1 MLLALQQWVCAG
13 VAAQGIEAVSD
24 EASAGSA
31 QRAITL
37 AQAAE
42 SGPAA
47 APASSS
53 TSTNANATT
62 ATRPSGRPLQQVVVT
77 ANRSGSTDL
86 DHAAATVS
94 VITAEEMEEHNVR
107 DIKDALRYEPGVEVR
122 RSVYRMSGITG
133 ASATTG
139 RGGNEGITIRG
150 LDGNRV
156 LMLEDGISMPRAF
169 SQGVASVG
177 RGASTDTE
185 LYQRIEVL
193 RGPASSLYGSDGLTG
208 AVNFITKDPADLLGV
223 FGKSSYFSF
232 KPSYDSADHSFGAS
246 ASAAWGGEQWQGML
260 ILNTRHGSETE
271 NKGSNDV
278 TGAAR
283 TTPDPMSSTNRS
295 ALGKLVFKPNGVDTF
310 KLTLQATE
318 ERDSGTSLSA
328 LGSGITDYTTSSKSQ
343 GQRATLAYEHTD
355 AEQPWVQKI
364 KANLYYR
371 NADTDQYTYEAG
383 TSTATITRPRF
394 REVSYSDRMIG
405 GGVLAESNFGPDSWR
420 HKLVYGLDLS
430 LSTLQV
436 NANGTGW
443 SSCTGTQYCQYFPK
457 TEYRLLGAY
466 VQDEMRTGAL
476 TTIAGLRYDSYQ
488 LKPQASAKYDA
499 QAVAAG
505 QPAVSSSDSAF
516 SPRLAFLYEVTPA
529 FIPYI
534 QYARGF
540 RSPSPQELNSFFNN
554 TIYKQISNPDLK
566 PETSNTVEVGLR
578 GKLPAGSGSLR
589 YSAAAYK
596 GNYSNFIDLVTI
608 GGNLTVANPTI
619 YQYRNVAKANIHG
632 LEGRLD
638 YLLDNG
644 LNLKAG
650 FAWTK
655 GTTTSDGVERGLDS
669 VAPLSVVAGV
679 RYEPGRQWFM
689 QTDVVYNAA
698 KKKQDIST
706 ASNFVSPSFF
716 VVDLSGGYHLSRN
729 MTVHA
734 GIRNLF
740 DRKYW
745 SWTDIRGLSLADS
758 AINKDAYTEPGRSF
772 NVSLKVEY

>member
-1 MLLALQQWVCAG
+1 MFPCKSTCAAAVFLALQQWLC
-13 VAAQGIEAVSD
+13 
-24 EASAGSA
+24 ASAF
-31 QRAITL
+31 
-37 AQAAE
+37 AQAADDQ
-42 SGPAA
+42 
-47 APASSS
+47 
-53 TSTNANATT
+53 STNTSSDQSANQTSKSA
-62 ATRPSGRPLQQVVVT
+62 SKKLQDVVVT
-77 ANRSGSTDL
+77 ANRAGSTDL

-94 VITAEEMEEHNVR
+94 VITAEQMEEHNTR

-133 ASATTG
+133 AGATTG

-177 RGASTDTE
+177 RGATTDTE

-232 KPSYDSADHSFGAS
+232 KPSYDSSDKSFGAT

-260 ILNTRHGSETE
+260 ILNTRHGNESD
-271 NKGSNDV
+271 NQGSNDV
-278 TGAAR
+278 TGSAR
-283 TTPDPMSSTNRS
+283 TTPDPMSYTNRS
-295 ALGKLVFKPNGVDTF
+295 ALGKLVFKPNGVDSY

-318 ERDSGTSLSA
+318 ERDSGNSLSA
-328 LGSGITDYTTSSKSQ
+328 LGNGITAYNTRSQ
-343 GQRATLAYEHTD
+343 ARGQRAMLAYEHID

-383 TSTATITRPRF
+383 TSTATIVRPRF
-394 REVSYSDRMIG
+394 REVSYSDRMMG
-405 GGVLAESNFGPDSWR
+405 GGVLAESNFGPESWR

-443 SSCTGTQYCQYFPK
+443 STCTGTQYCQYFPK
-457 TEYRLLGAY
+457 TEYSLLGAY

-476 TTIAGLRYDSYQ
+476 TTIAGLRYDSYT

-499 QAVAAG
+499 QAVASG
-505 QPAVSSSDSAF
+505 QPAVTSRDSAF

-540 RSPSPQELNSFFNN
+540 RSPSPQEVNSFFNN
-554 TIYKQISNPDLK
+554 TVYKQISNPDLK
-566 PETSNTVEVGLR
+566 PETSNTVEIGLR
-578 GKLPAGSGSLR
+578 GKMPAGAGSLR

-596 GNYSNFIDLVTI
+596 GNYRNFIDLVTV

-619 YQYRNVAKANIHG
+619 YQYRNAAKAEIHG
-632 LEGRLD
+632 LEARVD
-638 YLLDNG
+638 YQLDNG

-650 FAWTK
+650 VAWTK
-655 GTTTSDGVERGLDS
+655 GTTTTNGVEQGLES
-669 VAPLSVVAGV
+669 VAPLSVVTGL

-689 QTDVVYNAA
+689 QSDLVYNAA
-698 KKKQDIST
+698 KKKADIPT
-706 ASNFVSPSFF
+706 ATNFVSPAFF
-716 VVDLSGGYHLSRN
+716 VMDLSGGYHLSRN
-729 MTVHA
+729 MTVYA

>member
-1 MLLALQQWVCAG
+1 VSPCKSTCAAAVFLALQQWLC
-13 VAAQGIEAVSD
+13 
-24 EASAGSA
+24 ASAF
-31 QRAITL
+31 
-37 AQAAE
+37 AQAAAE
-42 SGPAA
+42 Q
-47 APASSS
+47 
-53 TSTNANATT
+53 STNQPANQSAKP
-62 ATRPSGRPLQQVVVT
+62 AGKKLQDVVVT

-94 VITAEEMEEHNVR
+94 VITAEEMEEHNTR

-133 ASATTG
+133 ATATTG

-156 LMLEDGISMPRAF
+156 LMLEDGISLPRAF

-177 RGASTDTE
+177 RGATTDTG

-232 KPSYDSADHSFGAS
+232 KPSYDSSDKSLGAT
-246 ASAAWGGEQWQGML
+246 ASAAWGGQQWQGML
-260 ILNTRHGSETE
+260 ILNTRHGNESD
-271 NKGSNDV
+271 NQGSNDV
-278 TGAAR
+278 AGSAR
-283 TTPDPMSSTNRS
+283 TTPDPMSYTNRS
-295 ALGKLVFKPNGVDTF
+295 ALGKLVFRPNGVDSF
-310 KLTLQATE
+310 KLTLQASE
-318 ERDSGTSLSA
+318 ERDSGNSLSA
-328 LGSGITDYTTSSKSQ
+328 LGNGITAYTTSSQ
-343 GQRATLAYEHTD
+343 ARGQRATLAYEHAD

-364 KANLYYR
+364 KASLTYR

-383 TSTATITRPRF
+383 TSTATIVRPRF
-394 REVSYSDRMIG
+394 REVAYSDRMIG
-405 GGVLAESNFGPDSWR
+405 SSVLAESNFGPESWR

-443 SSCTGTQYCQYFPK
+443 NSCTGTQYCQYFPK
-457 TEYRLLGAY
+457 TEYSLLGAY

-476 TTIAGLRYDSYQ
+476 TTIAGLRYDSYA

-499 QAVAAG
+499 QAIASG
-505 QPAVSSSDSAF
+505 QPAVTSRDSAF

-540 RSPSPQELNSFFNN
+540 RSPSPQEVNSFFNN
-554 TIYKQISNPDLK
+554 TVYRQISNPDLK
-566 PETSNTVEVGLR
+566 PETSNTVEIGLR
-578 GKLPAGSGSLR
+578 GKMPAGAGSLR

-596 GNYSNFIDLVTI
+596 GNYRNFIDLVTV

-619 YQYRNVAKANIHG
+619 FQYRNAAKAEIHG
-632 LEGRLD
+632 LEARVD
-638 YLLDNG
+638 YQLDNG

-650 FAWTK
+650 VAWTK
-655 GTTTSDGVERGLDS
+655 GTTTTNGVEQGLES
-669 VAPLSVVAGV
+669 VAPLSVVTGL
-679 RYEPGRQWFM
+679 RYEPGRLWFV
-689 QTDVVYNAA
+689 QSDLVYNAA
-698 KKKQDIST
+698 KKKADIPT
-706 ASNFVSPSFF
+706 ATNFVSPAFF
-716 VVDLSGGYHLSRN
+716 VMDLSGGYHLSRN
-729 MTVHA
+729 MTVYA